1 MPDAT
6 DAFNDANCERD
17 HNRVRQRMVAAV
29 HFLHQATRT
38 QRTVGVATL
47 PICRMASASGSWLAG
62 AMSLR
67 NDAAGYGTVARLLH
81 WLAALCILLAWGLG
95 TFLDGLPKRFEPRA
109 LWLHE
114 TVGLALL
121 AIVLVRLGWRLG
133 GNPPPPSLPGPMARW
148 SQPMAHGLHW
158 LLYGL
163 MIAVPVIGI
172 VLTFARGQSLPLF
185 SLAEIPSP
193 WPRDRALARSLKGIH
208 ELGAN
213 LTILLATIHVAA
225 ALVHHYLLKDDTLR
239 RMLPRPR
246 K

>member
-1 MPDAT
+1 
-6 DAFNDANCERD
+6 
-17 HNRVRQRMVAAV
+17 
-29 HFLHQATRT
+29 
-38 QRTVGVATL
+38 
-47 PICRMASASGSWLAG
+47 
-62 AMSLR
+62 MSLR
-67 NDAAGYGTVARLLH
+67 NDASGYGTVARLLH
-81 WLAALCILLAWGLG
+81 WLAAVCVLVAWGLG
-95 TFLDGLPKRFEPRA
+95 TFLDVLPKRFEPRA

-133 GNPPPPSLPGPMARW
+133 GNPPPPALPGPMARW

-185 SLAEIPSP
+185 GLAEIASP
-193 WPRDRALARSLKGIH
+193 WPRDRALARSIKGIH

-213 LTILLATIHVAA
+213 LMMLLATIHVGA
-225 ALVHHYLLKDDTLR
+225 ALVHHYMLKDDTLR
-239 RMLPRPR
+239 RMLPRP
-246 K
+246 KK